1 MDLAGERE
9 SRARMDPFI
18 GLIFDVPRFI
28 SLIWRKELEE
38 ICKERQNQRGVFN
51 LEQKQ
56 TLFLVKIIFWGGLQI
71 LERSFFG
78 CTSRKRERKSSFM
91 V

>member
-56 TLFLVKIIFWGGLQI
+56 TLFLVKIIFWGGFRFWRGVFLVVPV
-71 LERSFFG
+71 ERE
-78 CTSRKRERKSSFM
+78 KER
-91 V
+91 VVL